1 MSYDDDDA
9 DTNLRQAALCLASS
23 TACCMLLSCSD
34 TSSLMHVIH
43 VCRPRLLS
51 PSIWQ
56 CNAVCCNRSPSVL
69 VTCPNHVSCRFLI
82 FWTSDSSCC
91 NILRTVSFLILSLL
105 VTHKA
110 VFPLRMHAG
119 CTRSFAACIRRYAG
133 CKDGTTTVCSLH
145 YGRKSSLHASCM
157 HL

>member
-9 DTNLRQAALCLASS
+9 DTNLRQAAVCLASS

-51 PSIWQ
+51 PSTWQ
-56 CNAVCCNRSPSVL
+56 CTHSPSIV
-69 VTCPNHVSCRFLI
+69 VTCPNQVSCLFLI

-119 CTRSFAACIRRYAG
+119 CTRSYAACIRRYAG
-133 CKDGTTTVCSLH
+133 CKDGTTMVCSLH
-145 YGRKSSLHASCM
+145 YGRKSSLHYGR
-157 HL
+157 L